1 MSSDQTNQLR
11 TRLEIGSWI
20 FTLLL
25 VVAVMAPIFI
35 NNIPYPFYLQ
45 NTLIIIVFVT
55 VVRYAFLYKHTW
67 IYRRRWIMRGI
78 IASSVIT
85 IFILATSMM
94 DFRNYM
100 DEVGLQEV
108 VAGLS
113 PDRQYKLIKYIQSE
127 VLFFGT
133 GSILGLM
140 ALVLRLTISLWKM
153 RNSVTNP

>member
-1 MSSDQTNQLR
+1 
-11 TRLEIGSWI
+11 
-20 FTLLL
+20 
-25 VVAVMAPIFI
+25 
-35 NNIPYPFYLQ
+35 
-45 NTLIIIVFVT
+45 
-55 VVRYAFLYKHTW
+55 
-67 IYRRRWIMRGI
+67 
-78 IASSVIT
+78 
-85 IFILATSMM
+85 MM